1 MAFSA
6 RYTLALLNLVR
17 LMMVDTVALSGLQ
30 VSTSMMVLTAAS
42 SVSIGLAHD
51 LTAHQVGRRL
61 TPFVRQIEKRLR
73 KLGCT
78 KEQVSRHL
86 DQVTK
91 SRTQSTQQKRSKNRP
106 HRLDWP

>member
-1 MAFSA
+1 VAFSA

-51 LTAHQVGRRL
+51 LPPPIKWAGALRL
-61 TPFVRQIEKRLR
+61 SFARLR
-73 KLGCT
+73 SDF
-78 KEQVSRHL
+78 ES
-86 DQVTK
+86 
-91 SRTQSTQQKRSKNRP
+91 
-106 HRLDWP
+106 